1 MTRTTRQWALG
12 LLILTVLSAGIAG
25 CGENNNAEAPGKH
38 DTAEIKQQRKE
49 KKGD

>member
-12 LLILTVLSAGIAG
+12 LLLLTVISAGIAG
-25 CGENNNAEAPGKH
+25 CGGNNTEPPGKH
-38 DTAEIKQQRKE
+38 DTAEMKQQRQA